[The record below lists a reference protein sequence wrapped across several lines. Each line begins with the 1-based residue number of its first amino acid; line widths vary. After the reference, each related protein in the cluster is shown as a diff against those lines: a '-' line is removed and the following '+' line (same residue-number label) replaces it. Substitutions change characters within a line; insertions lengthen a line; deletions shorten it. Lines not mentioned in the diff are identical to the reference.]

1 MTGTPEPLQYPTAF
15 PIKLFLKPDPAAEAE
30 IVALLQAALDA
41 GNQLEAARKLS
52 SKGGYACLSLTYTAQ
67 NEAEVARLRQIITS
81 DPRVILSI

>member
-15 PIKLFLKPDPAAEAE
+15 PIKLFMKPDPDAEAQ
-30 IVALLQAALDA
+30 IVEQLRAALDP
-41 GNQLEAARKLS
+41 GNQLEAARTLS
-52 SKGGYACLSLTYTAQ
+52 SKGAYACLSLTYTAQ